1 MFRFPRHFRH
11 WRLGFAN
18 GLLHL
23 IPYTTAGCFAA
34 DLTWPALGSWRYFE
48 QQNGS
53 WMRSKVLPSK
63 IWFRC
68 QSLLVVWLGNWL
80 QEVVAAKSAAQ
91 TLKVRGHGNGNRS
104 VEFLGY
110 MSHRDKKHIGKD
122 TPSSFTKH
130 LSNIE
135 QSWQHNFSSLFFNFP
150 IQLHWRLQL
159 LQWRWI
165 CSLTFCWEKE
175 VLAKCGEPKTENFW
189 DWLRKIWSP
198 ETQESM
204 NRLNREINALLLNP
218 SIKGAAW
225 TLGPIHGRPAM
236 MDLGW
241 LGVLGSATPLPRAA
255 DARGCGLEWL

>member
-1 MFRFPRHFRH
+1 MTRFKVFSSTLRSNSGHFRRMMDLCTAWLWTWLQSWSARRVHVRFYGIRLH
-11 WRLGFAN
+11 WFRIWRRNSWSNSTWAATWSWPSRRSFRNGKKRGGAGWFTSWVGRCSWGVSIWRGCLTAVCGAGVPVCAAVRCRLPKKN
-18 GLLHL
+18 
-23 IPYTTAGCFAA
+23 AGCLERLELVGATA
-34 DLTWPALGSWRYFE
+34 
-48 QQNGS
+48 
-53 WMRSKVLPSK
+53 RSKNTMK
-63 IWFRC
+63 QRC
-68 QSLLVVWLGNWL
+68 TS
-80 QEVVAAKSAAQ
+80 
-91 TLKVRGHGNGNRS
+91 
-104 VEFLGY
+104 
-110 MSHRDKKHIGKD
+110 
-122 TPSSFTKH
+122 
-130 LSNIE
+130 
-135 QSWQHNFSSLFFNFP
+135 
-150 IQLHWRLQL
+150 
-159 LQWRWI
+159 WI

-175 VLAKCGEPKTENFW
+175 VLAKCGEPETENFW